1 MTFYIVL
8 VVTPKPK
15 AMDYSDTL
23 QVHLKLWWKGTSSP
37 LSYTYKGLKHLIS
50 FLRSMKYFMHKC

>member
-1 MTFYIVL
+1 MAFYIVF
-8 VVTPKPK
+8 VVTPKLQ

-37 LSYTYKGLKHLIS
+37 LSYKGLKRLS
-50 FLRSMKYFMHKC
+50 QS